1 MGVHDGHRQ
10 RMIQRFMENGLD
22 NFQEHEIL
30 ELLLFYCIPRQNT
43 NPLAHTL
50 IDTFGSLSGVL
61 NASPHTLQEIPG
73 VGANTAAFL
82 TLLPHIT
89 RIYYCQQQEEKGLNA
104 PNALGEYLLSKF
116 LGLQN
121 EVVFVLC
128 LDAKGKMISCEK
140 IHEGGMSAAEIPL
153 NKLLNTAVKNRASQV
168 ILAHNHPS
176 GLATPSREDVAV
188 TKTIKDIL
196 YAAGIRL
203 TDHIIV
209 GGNDYTS
216 MADSGLLSIIR

>member
-10 RMIQRFMENGLD
+10 RMIQRFVENGLD

-176 GLATPSREDVAV
+176 GLATPSREDVTV

-203 TDHIIV
+203 RDHIIV

-216 MADSGLLSIIR
+216 MADSNILSTL